1 MARSEGWDIEISARP
16 VLEVDVASLWRYRDL
31 ITMFVR
37 RDFVAFYKQTV
48 LGPLWYV
55 VQPLLTTSV
64 FTLIFNRIANIP
76 TDGLPPFLFYLTGL
90 VLWNYFAACMTKTS
104 DVFTANAGIFG
115 KIYFPRL
122 TVPVAVVIT
131 NLATFVIQF
140 LLVCAFLVF
149 FALRGAPLQPN
160 VW

>member
-64 FTLIFNRIANIP
+64 FSLKRSASKLESPRKRAFGTAIRIDSYARLM
-76 TDGLPPFLFYLTGL
+76 LPCLT
-90 VLWNYFAACMTKTS
+90 S
-104 DVFTANAGIFG
+104 
-115 KIYFPRL
+115 P
-122 TVPVAVVIT
+122 
-131 NLATFVIQF
+131 
-140 LLVCAFLVF
+140 
-149 FALRGAPLQPN
+149 QPI
-160 VW
+160 